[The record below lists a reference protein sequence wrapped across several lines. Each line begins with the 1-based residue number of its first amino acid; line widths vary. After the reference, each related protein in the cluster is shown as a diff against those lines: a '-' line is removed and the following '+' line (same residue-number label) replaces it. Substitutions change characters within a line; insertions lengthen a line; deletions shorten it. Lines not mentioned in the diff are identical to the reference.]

1 MLKKFVISLLLVMI
15 IACGMGISSTIAY
28 AADGEVTE
36 ETNIA
41 VNYKVASYKIDGS
54 YTANTPIEF
63 KDGDAVVGALKI
75 DKTPDKA
82 GFGVKLVSGSTFSFV
97 PNANYKVTKLI
108 YALTSTN
115 YVNFNTPD
123 AKYGTKFDDLTDAD
137 VELLRQVGINANKS
151 DSFGAELNVN
161 HTATE
166 EDPYK
171 FKIGNALEFGTICVV
186 YEKLPITETI
196 YPVVSHSNKWLNA
209 GDIQVD
215 IKNTGYGDSSSGTTI
230 NNSSQIIIKSTPGYI
245 ITSVV
250 LKSPSA
256 DKMLKLSYLTGAEDL
271 SVVNEELSFTITG
284 FEAGQDYTFGNKS
297 DFYWYVKEI
306 TITYEEHVHAPE
318 GLTPNYDDTKH
329 WDDCICGAVVNAEAH
344 GFVEGEITKQPGNGL
359 PGEQLQTCQV
369 CSAEV
374 IKYLPCPIT
383 DSAITVELA
392 NQLACNGTEQA
403 QKVSIKVGDVVLEEG
418 VDYTLSNNLQTNAG
432 DYTLTITG
440 IGKYSGERTLGFTIE
455 KGIIARPMSDSSFPE
470 YDGTAQNF
478 WIKPDNTR
486 YTISGNRQTE
496 VGTYVAEVTLTEE
509 AYANYRWEETTEPT
523 ITYEFE
529 ITKGKVNLPST
540 RTTTFT
546 YNGQEQTYYIS
557 TNSRYTISGDSRTQT
572 NAGTYTITVSL
583 NDPDNYQWKNGTEGN
598 LTYLFVINKIN
609 VPMPVADPTVFT
621 YNGQAQTYALQEN
634 NLYTISGT
642 TFTNAGNHTIT
653 VSLVDKTNYQWE
665 SGNSN
670 DLEYSFVIGKATYD
684 ISGVVFADKVVDYDG
699 NAYSLEVKNLPS
711 GVTVAYENNAQ
722 TNAGEYTITAKF
734 TGDADNYNLIENKTA
749 TLIINKLNVEKPTA
763 DSGVYTYNGEE
774 QTYALQASDL
784 YNILDNKGTNAG
796 NYTVKVVLKDKTNYQ
811 WESGNSNDLEYSFVI
826 GKATYDMSG
835 VVFANKTV
843 TYNGSAFSI
852 EATNLPIG
860 VTVAYENNGKTDAG
874 EYTITAIFTGNANY
888 NAIANKT
895 ATLTINKATYDM
907 SGVVFANKTVT
918 YNGNAFSIDAT
929 NLPTGV
935 TASYENN
942 GKTEAGVYTII
953 AKFTGNGNYN
963 EIPNKTATLTIN
975 KAVVTAPTADTTV
988 FTYNGQAQTY
998 ALQANNLYTISTAT
1012 YTNAG
1017 AYPITVELNDKA
1029 NYEWADGTIAD
1040 LTFSFVIGKA
1050 TYDMS
1055 GVVFEDKTVVYN
1067 GNEFTIVATNIPTG
1081 VSVTYENNVGTT
1093 AGVYTAIA
1101 KFTGDA
1107 DNYELIANKTAV
1119 LTINKATYDM
1129 SAVVFEDK
1137 TVVYNGNEFSIVATN
1152 LPNGVSATYENN
1164 GKTNAG
1170 TYTITAMFTGDA
1182 TNYELIA
1189 NKTAT
1194 LTIKKASF
1202 TFDIDSENDATED
1215 IIITSDGGIDPN
1227 KELVVKVVES
1237 EKSSVEYK
1245 EFISKNEKVAFVY
1258 DIKLIQDNVSVQPDG
1273 TLKFKVIIPTELV
1286 GKSFSIIHI
1295 HNGNEKSIIDYTIDG
1310 DYVVF
1315 ESDKL
1320 SEFVFVYEMGSLL
1333 WVIIVLGVIALLEI
1347 AFLLYLYMKNKQFKN
1362 KKLASV
1368 YPPFIFGM
1376 FIPEA
1381 QLVLVIVLAV
1391 LVIALAVVAILFA
1404 LKVINGKTKV
1414 LVANNGTALGESEEE
1429 LAITEDDKEEKFN
1442 INSKSFTEK
1451 LSQSSSE
1458 VIKYYNEI
1466 RNELLSYK
1474 KVKSKIS
1481 YKHES
1486 FRLGMSIV
1494 AKLKI
1499 RGKSLYLFLALD
1511 PNDYKESKYKIK
1523 DMSNVKANKDVP
1535 TMYKI
1540 NLPRRAVYAKE
1551 LIADLM
1557 KKYGVEKSN

>member
-1 MLKKFVISLLLVMI
+1 
-15 IACGMGISSTIAY
+15 
-28 AADGEVTE
+28 
-36 ETNIA
+36 
-41 VNYKVASYKIDGS
+41 
-54 YTANTPIEF
+54 
-63 KDGDAVVGALKI
+63 
-75 DKTPDKA
+75 
-82 GFGVKLVSGSTFSFV
+82 
-97 PNANYKVTKLI
+97 
-108 YALTSTN
+108 
-115 YVNFNTPD
+115 
-123 AKYGTKFDDLTDAD
+123 
-137 VELLRQVGINANKS
+137 
-151 DSFGAELNVN
+151 
-161 HTATE
+161 
-166 EDPYK
+166 
-171 FKIGNALEFGTICVV
+171 
-186 YEKLPITETI
+186 
-196 YPVVSHSNKWLNA
+196 
-209 GDIQVD
+209 
-215 IKNTGYGDSSSGTTI
+215 
-230 NNSSQIIIKSTPGYI
+230 
-245 ITSVV
+245 
-250 LKSPSA
+250 
-256 DKMLKLSYLTGAEDL
+256 
-271 SVVNEELSFTITG
+271 
-284 FEAGQDYTFGNKS
+284 
-297 DFYWYVKEI
+297 
-306 TITYEEHVHAPE
+306 
-318 GLTPNYDDTKH
+318 
-329 WDDCICGAVVNAEAH
+329 
-344 GFVEGEITKQPGNGL
+344 
-359 PGEQLQTCQV
+359 
-369 CSAEV
+369 
-374 IKYLPCPIT
+374 
-383 DSAITVELA
+383 
-392 NQLACNGTEQA
+392 
-403 QKVSIKVGDVVLEEG
+403 
-418 VDYTLSNNLQTNAG
+418 
-432 DYTLTITG
+432 
-440 IGKYSGERTLGFTIE
+440 
-455 KGIIARPMSDSSFPE
+455 
-470 YDGTAQNF
+470 
-478 WIKPDNTR
+478 
-486 YTISGNRQTE
+486 
-496 VGTYVAEVTLTEE
+496 
-509 AYANYRWEETTEPT
+509 
-523 ITYEFE
+523 
-529 ITKGKVNLPST
+529 
-540 RTTTFT
+540 
-546 YNGQEQTYYIS
+546 
-557 TNSRYTISGDSRTQT
+557 
-572 NAGTYTITVSL
+572 
-583 NDPDNYQWKNGTEGN
+583 
-598 LTYLFVINKIN
+598 
-609 VPMPVADPTVFT
+609 
-621 YNGQAQTYALQEN
+621 
-634 NLYTISGT
+634 
-642 TFTNAGNHTIT
+642 
-653 VSLVDKTNYQWE
+653 
-665 SGNSN
+665 
-670 DLEYSFVIGKATYD
+670 
-684 ISGVVFADKVVDYDG
+684 
-699 NAYSLEVKNLPS
+699 
-711 GVTVAYENNAQ
+711 
-722 TNAGEYTITAKF
+722 
-734 TGDADNYNLIENKTA
+734 
-749 TLIINKLNVEKPTA
+749 
-763 DSGVYTYNGEE
+763 
-774 QTYALQASDL
+774 
-784 YNILDNKGTNAG
+784 
-796 NYTVKVVLKDKTNYQ
+796 
-811 WESGNSNDLEYSFVI
+811 
-826 GKATYDMSG
+826 
-835 VVFANKTV
+835 
-843 TYNGSAFSI
+843 
-852 EATNLPIG
+852 
-860 VTVAYENNGKTDAG
+860 
-874 EYTITAIFTGNANY
+874 
-888 NAIANKT
+888 
-895 ATLTINKATYDM
+895 
-907 SGVVFANKTVT
+907 
-918 YNGNAFSIDAT
+918 
-929 NLPTGV
+929 
-935 TASYENN
+935 
-942 GKTEAGVYTII
+942 
-953 AKFTGNGNYN
+953 
-963 EIPNKTATLTIN
+963 
-975 KAVVTAPTADTTV
+975 
-988 FTYNGQAQTY
+988 
-998 ALQANNLYTISTAT
+998 
-1012 YTNAG
+1012 
-1017 AYPITVELNDKA
+1017 
-1029 NYEWADGTIAD
+1029 
-1040 LTFSFVIGKA
+1040 
-1050 TYDMS
+1050 MS